1 MGQHDAQEDALMMHG
16 SSGAGGLLF
25 IGRFDAACGV
35 ISGSWSLGGA
45 TGVVTGSG
53 GGSFTAQRQ

>member
-1 MGQHDAQEDALMMHG
+1 MMHG